1 MTAAQASG
9 VRPKR
14 LIVYQLLGKLETYR
28 VTRYRVGGSGREVES
43 CFSSVAIADHYAF
56 DQGISECEIRFF
68 APISLIS
75 PRTDSNGFLDLEVF
89 REKIDAWI
97 RRVEKDVRWRAEIV
111 PLPAFGS
118 YKPEDGDQTVWTY
131 NATLGSVAAAA
142 LVDMLRSTHLIR
154 ERDQEVHLVLN
165 VSTGHNSYIPSLI
178 EALKALL
185 VLDGALSL
193 GKGGVVVDACYA
205 AVDAMRQE
213 PGSVLNVYLLKTSAK
228 FFIDYPFEWKDIG
241 GKNYTLKELC
251 RESANVLPETLKIE
265 ARPVLKRTN
274 KVLVKGLKAFNA
286 FRYGAPLALLDR
298 RLISLDSQEALGCA
312 EEVLSLV
319 DKILRPTVSGTVIS
333 VPYVDF
339 NQLRSLLIA
348 FAIAAAISS
357 KVSELGDFD
366 PQRGVPLET
375 LERFS
380 RLYED
385 LPELKINSR
394 LLSKELLEL
403 KTLSSEVSSTSW
415 QKLKTLREQRE
426 AKSKEGAL
434 RKERP
439 SRDDEKSEGKGYPQT
454 SDEKRNFYAHAGLS
468 RNEVEVM
475 KEGEKI
481 LLRYNEDRIPVIKN
495 WLLEP

>member
-1 MTAAQASG
+1 VMTAAQASG

-43 CFSSVAIADHYAF
+43 CFSSVAIADHYAHP
-56 DQGISECEIRFF
+56 QRISECEIRFF

-154 ERDQEVHLVLN
+154 ERNQEVHLVLN

-178 EALKALL
+178 EALRALL

-205 AVDAMRQE
+205 AVDPMRQE

-228 FFIDYPFEWKDIG
+228 FFIDFPFRLRGDVETG
-241 GKNYTLKELC
+241 CTLKGLY
-251 RESANVLPETLKIE
+251 RESAGDLPETLRND
-265 ARPVLKRTN
+265 AGPVLDRAK
-274 KVLVKGLKAFNA
+274 KVLVEGLKAFNA

-312 EEVLSLV
+312 EEVLNLV
-319 DKILRPTVSGTVIS
+319 DKALRPTVSGSVIS

-339 NQLRSLLIA
+339 DLLRSLLIGCA
-348 FAIAAAISS
+348 FVAAISS
-357 KVSELGDFD
+357 MISELNVGD
-366 PQRGVPLET
+366 PKEGVPLEV
-375 LERFS
+375 LARFGE
-380 RLYED
+380 LYD
-385 LPELKINSR
+385 KLPELRINSR
-394 LLSKELLEL
+394 LLSREVKELEYV
-403 KTLSSEVSSTSW
+403 TSVVSAGW
-415 QKLKTLREQRE
+415 RTLRDLMERVDLR
-426 AKSKEGAL
+426 SL
-434 RKERP
+434 RKDVP
-439 SRDDEKSEGKGYPQT
+439 YF

-468 RNEVEVM
+468 KNEVEVM
-475 KEGEKI
+475 KEGGKI
-481 LLRYNEDRIPVIKN
+481 LLRYSENRIPVIEK
-495 WLLEP
+495 WLLRP